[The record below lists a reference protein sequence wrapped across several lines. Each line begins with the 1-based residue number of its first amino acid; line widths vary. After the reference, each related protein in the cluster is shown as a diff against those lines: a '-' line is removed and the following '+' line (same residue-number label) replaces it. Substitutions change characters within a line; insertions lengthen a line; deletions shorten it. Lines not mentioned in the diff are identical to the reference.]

1 MQHLKYATTGIL
13 VLFAAGLSACGSDDP
28 TTTGST
34 NPPAAQSEQTTTEAT
49 PAPSGE
55 QGAAGQ
61 EQPAQSN

>member
-1 MQHLKYATTGIL
+1 MQHLKYATPGIL
-13 VLFAAGLSACGSDDP
+13 VLFAAVLSACGSDDP

-34 NPPAAQSEQTTTEAT
+34 NPPAAQGEQTTEAA

-55 QGAAGQ
+55 EGTANQ